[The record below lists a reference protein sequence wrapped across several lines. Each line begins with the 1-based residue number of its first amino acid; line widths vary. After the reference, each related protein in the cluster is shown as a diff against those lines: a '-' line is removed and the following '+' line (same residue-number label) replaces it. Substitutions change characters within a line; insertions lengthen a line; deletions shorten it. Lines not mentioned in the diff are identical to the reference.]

1 MLIDEHA
8 VRAAEH
14 AVSARK
20 AELSRQWRAT
30 RTNLGDKLVEPATLV
45 SAALVGGYFGW
56 RAGARKEETSVRC
69 ECPPQKTSSLL
80 SGACRSIAIAGL
92 QVIAS
97 IATEEFMRGT
107 VSRDAETAEGASPAV
122 DVPR

>member
-1 MLIDEHA
+1 MLIDERA

-20 AELSRQWRAT
+20 AELSRQWLT
-30 RTNLGDKLVEPATLV
+30 THTNVGDKLVEPATLV
-45 SAALVGGYFGW
+45 SAALVGGFFGW
-56 RAGARKEETSVRC
+56 RAGARREEVSVRC
-69 ECPPQKTSSLL
+69 ECPAQKTPSLF

-97 IATEEFMRGT
+97 IATEEFLRST
-107 VSRDAETAEGASPAV
+107 VSRGAGATEGASPAV